1 MRAAVAALPQVIS
14 SAANPLLKEV
24 RRAVRQGSLTS
35 DGSVVAES
43 FHLLEEALRSGREC
57 RLVLVS
63 ERARARASEI
73 VAAARRDI
81 PVRAVADRLFDAIAT
96 TETSQG
102 VIALVR
108 PPAWAADDLFR
119 GRALVAVVD
128 GMQDPGNAGAIAR
141 AAEAFGATGIVFLSE
156 TVSPFNPK
164 TLRASAGSLFRLPFI
179 WGLGRDLAR
188 QEFRKHAVQVVAAS
202 SARGDAPDRVDWTV
216 PTALVIGSEARGVSE
231 AFRRGSKMVRI
242 PTQGVESLNASIAAA
257 VLFYEASRQRTD
269 SSRRDRGSRDA
280 APDGSHGAADSAT
293 RGAAGSATHR
303 ASEKAPA

>member
-14 SAANPLLKEV
+14 SAANPFLKEV
-24 RRAVRQGSLTS
+24 RRAVSQGSLTS
-35 DGSVVAES
+35 DGCVVAES

-63 ERARARASEI
+63 ERARTRALEI

-81 PVRAVADRLFDAIAT
+81 PVRVVADRLFDAIAA

-128 GMQDPGNAGAIAR
+128 GVQDPGNAGAIAR
-141 AAEAFGATGIVFLSE
+141 GAEAFGATGIVFLSE
-156 TVSPFNPK
+156 TVSPFNPT
-164 TLRASAGSLFRLPFI
+164 TLRASAGSLFRLPFV
-179 WGLGRDLAR
+179 WGLDRDLAL
-188 QEFRKHAVQVVAAS
+188 QEFRKRAVQVAAAS
-202 SARGDAPDRVDWTV
+202 SECGDSPDRVDWTV
-216 PTALVIGSEARGVSE
+216 ATAVVIGSEARGVSE
-231 AFRRGSKMVRI
+231 VFRRDAKMVRI

-257 VLFYEASRQRTD
+257 VLLYEASRQRMD
-269 SSRRDRGSRDA
+269 SSRRARGSRDA
-280 APDGSHGAADSAT
+280 APDGSHGAADRAT
-293 RGAAGSATHR
+293 RGAAHR
-303 ASEKAPA
+303 ASGKAPA